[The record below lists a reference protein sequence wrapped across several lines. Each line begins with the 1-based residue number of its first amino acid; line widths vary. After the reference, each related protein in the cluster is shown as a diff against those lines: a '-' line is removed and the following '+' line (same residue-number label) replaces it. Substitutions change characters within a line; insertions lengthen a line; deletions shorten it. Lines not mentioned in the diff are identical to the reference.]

1 MAPSGTV
8 ASGTRAASLSVTWLD
23 RRVTRRKRAVRAW
36 GPLGPLAALFYA
48 SDPQTGGAPVKIR
61 GRNVRSKDQC
71 SMCPAIHTKS
81 RSWLRSSSTLEP
93 SDPPLGVVFSFWVSC
108 RLQSLTVKINFEMR
122 KGDLAFQIRWRRV
135 SGWSRNCAPS
145 PATDASGTHKITS
158 TSKSI
163 VSIVCDDR

>member
-1 MAPSGTV
+1 MIVFRLTPLRETSPASNFAPRGAFDRGGPAPGDRLWHRV
-8 ASGTRAASLSVTWLD
+8 ERLPPGLGQLAFPSLRSTALV
-23 RRVTRRKRAVRAW
+23 RRKRAGRAR

-93 SDPPLGVVFSFWVSC
+93 SDPPLGVVFCFWFLS
-108 RLQSLTVKINFEMR
+108 
-122 KGDLAFQIRWRRV
+122 D
-135 SGWSRNCAPS
+135 
-145 PATDASGTHKITS
+145 
-158 TSKSI
+158 SK
-163 VSIVCDDR
+163 V